1 MGRMGCIPTFPVNIK
16 FAVAD
21 LVGARDAPRG
31 PNSFNF
37 MQLLGKFG
45 KIVCCPPSRPGELA
59 SGKSW
64 IRHWFVTMTV
74 TESLGV
80 NEPACSHE
88 PSTSPLF

>member
-45 KIVCCPPSRPGELA
+45 KIVCCPPPVPE
-59 SGKSW
+59 SW
-64 IRHWFVTMTV
+64 PRGNHGFATG
-74 TESLGV
+74 L
-80 NEPACSHE
+80 
-88 PSTSPLF
+88 LR